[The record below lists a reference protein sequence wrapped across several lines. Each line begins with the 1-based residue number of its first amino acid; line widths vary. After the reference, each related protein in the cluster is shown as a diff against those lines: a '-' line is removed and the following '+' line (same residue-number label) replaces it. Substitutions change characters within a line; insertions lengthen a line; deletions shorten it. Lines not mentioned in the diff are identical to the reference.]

1 MTTLRV
7 NLTQKQCNFFRL
19 LGTWRLYSC
28 TDSGTMAQRCRQ
40 QLGSGRGVGAPGQD
54 DVPVFTAILGMF
66 NLSVFTAVLDTF
78 NHSSPMQ
85 RLI

>member
-1 MTTLRV
+1 
-7 NLTQKQCNFFRL
+7 
-19 LGTWRLYSC
+19 
-28 TDSGTMAQRCRQ
+28 MAQRCGQ

-54 DVPVFTAILGMF
+54 NVPVFTAILGMF

-78 NHSSPMQ
+78 NHHSPMQ